1 MLKEDYMVPEKKTLK
16 NYYYINAISSLK
28 EYDLFSL
35 ITEARTKEQQ
45 EIGQREMAKKS
56 LEPINKIK
64 EYFFSKW
71 DNLHDVKQKSFEKKR
86 YNEVLQSLKSIEID
100 KDIGNYIKNVT
111 GKYPESSFVGRDVV
125 NHFVELYKGI
135 PAIGLSTEEQ
145 KNINGINFNNDK
157 KEIRK
162 LVRQFIILHEY
173 GHLYDYLKQYIETG
187 EYKIIDTIFGDKDEV
202 TNSESD
208 ANNYAFNS
216 IYRKDRRKLLVN
228 SDLTK
233 EKINKAK
240 DELNSKEGYHKSSQ
254 YIAKSKY
261 FKY

>member
-1 MLKEDYMVPEKKTLK
+1 M
-16 NYYYINAISSLK
+16 
-28 EYDLFSL
+28 
-35 ITEARTKEQQ
+35 
-45 EIGQREMAKKS
+45 
-56 LEPINKIK
+56 EPINKIK
-64 EYFFSKW
+64 KYFFNKW
-71 DNLHDVKQKSFEKKR
+71 DNLHDVKQKSLEKKR

-100 KDIGNYIKNVT
+100 RDIGNYIKNVT
-111 GKYPESSFVGRDVV
+111 GKYPESSFIGRDVV

-135 PAIGLSTEEQ
+135 PAIGLNTEEQ
-145 KNINGINFNNDK
+145 KNINGISFNNDK

-173 GHLYDYLKQYIETG
+173 GHLYNYLKQYIETG
-187 EYKIIDTIFGDKDEV
+187 EYKIVDTMFGNKDEV

-208 ANNYAFNS
+208 ANNYTFNN
-216 IYRKDRRKLLVN
+216 IYRKGRRELLAN

-233 EKINKAK
+233 EKINNAK
-240 DELNSKEGYHKSSQ
+240 DELNRGKEYHKSSQ